1 LAGFLPIRDFGTDET
16 RIRSLSG
23 RSDMSTQN
31 LSEDVLLVNLPAEE
45 PQIANELKHINELV
59 TGRDC
64 CNVVIDFSGVEII
77 TSSSISNLIIL
88 HKFLNERGRK
98 LFLCNVAFVTKCI
111 FTVAGLDKI
120 FDFVEDPSA
129 ALTSMQR

>member
-1 LAGFLPIRDFGTDET
+1 LVGFLPIRDFGTDET

-23 RSDMSTQN
+23 RSEMSTQN

-59 TGRDC
+59 TEKDG
-64 CNVVIDFSGVEII
+64 CNVVVDFSGVEII

-88 HKFLNERGRK
+88 HRFLNERGHK
-98 LFLCNVAFVTKCI
+98 LVLCNVAFVTKCI

-120 FDFVEDPSA
+120 FDFVEDPSTA
-129 ALTSMQR
+129 VTSMQC

>member
-1 LAGFLPIRDFGTDET
+1 
-16 RIRSLSG
+16 
-23 RSDMSTQN
+23 MSTQN

-45 PQIANELKHINELV
+45 PQIASELKRTNEFV
-59 TGRDC
+59 TGKDG
-64 CNVVIDFSGVEII
+64 CNVVVDFSGVEII

-88 HKFLNERGRK
+88 HKFLNERGHK
-98 LFLCNVAFVTKCI
+98 LVLCNVAFVTKCI

-129 ALTSMQR
+129 AVTSIQC